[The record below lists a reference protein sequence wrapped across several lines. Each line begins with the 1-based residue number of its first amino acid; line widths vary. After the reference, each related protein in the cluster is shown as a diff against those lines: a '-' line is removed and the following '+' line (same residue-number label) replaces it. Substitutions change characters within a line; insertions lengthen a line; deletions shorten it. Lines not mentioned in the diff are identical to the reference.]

1 MQINFVIHITRMI
14 KVYSN
19 SKVMIGEKLKRW
31 EGKIL
36 QYLATGITFQFS
48 QNFI

>member
-1 MQINFVIHITRMI
+1 MQINFVLHITKMI
-14 KVYSN
+14 NVFNFKGYDWR
-19 SKVMIGEKLKRW
+19 KIKRW
-31 EGKIL
+31 EGIIL